1 MAKTAGE
8 VKNAGI
14 HHVSIGRIN
23 SSYTHMGSAADPNTI
38 ANATTLNAL
47 HVSWAD
53 SFVPAQPTPAVE
65 KTQGGNQPGPS
76 IILGISDQG
85 EATLTLAMEN
95 ETLSALIEGVTID
108 TTTVSDWLMT
118 GHNPRYDT
126 FYNYIVIVSSKVEG
140 DGIALH
146 WINKIYLN
154 AELRISAYMGASQ
167 AAGTNSHMVTITILP
182 DDSTKTPY
190 GSLLSTT
197 NMAFT
202 DHKTSYLDI
211 RTDAPLSMTTHV
223 ADTGE
228 TTFIL
233 GFRPTSTDVLEASQI
248 FSKNGTATNPTSVVV
263 ATGVVTIPEATAA
276 DEWVALYE
284 TNFVAI

>member
-14 HHVSIGRIN
+14 HHVSIGRID
-23 SSYTHMGSAADPNTI
+23 SSFAHRGTAADPETI
-38 ANATTLNAL
+38 ADGTTLNAL
-47 HVSWAD
+47 HISYAD
-53 SFVPAQPTPAVE
+53 NYVPAQPTIAIE

-76 IILGISDQG
+76 IILGVSDNG

-95 ETLSALIEGVTID
+95 ETLSALIEGVTVD
-108 TTTVSDWLMT
+108 VTTVSDWLMT
-118 GHNPRYDT
+118 GHNPRNDT

-154 AELRISAYMGASQ
+154 VELKISAYMGASQ
-167 AAGTNSHMVTITILP
+167 TAGTNSHMVTITMTP

-190 GSLLSTT
+190 GALLSTT

-202 DHKTSYLDI
+202 DNKTPYLDI
-211 RTDAPLSMTTHV
+211 RTDSPLSMTTHV
-223 ADTGE
+223 CTATE
-228 TTFIL
+228 TTFVL
-233 GFRPTSTDVLEASQI
+233 GFRPTSTDVLAVSQI
-248 FSKNGTATNPTSVVV
+248 FTKDATVTNPTSVVV
-263 ATGVVTIPEATAA
+263 ATATVTTPEQAA
-276 DEWVALYE
+276 SEEWIALYE
-284 TNFVAI
+284 TDFVAV